1 MRYRF
6 AKRVGSR
13 DVRRFTQGF
22 YGYAFALFVCL
33 AAVGL
38 FLLVT
43 PQSRTEH
50 IPRVNYSIDQVNAV
64 RSAPYEI
71 EAPSQVLPNWV
82 PTSSQLSQNATT
94 VTWRLGFATGKRMH
108 AMLAQSNE
116 QPLAGFANRMANSDK
131 VTGSRQIDGVT
142 WEERF
147 RSDKNQRSLV
157 RVFPDHVVV
166 VTGSA
171 DWDEL
176 TALAASLVVPPKP
189 AASPAS

>member
-1 MRYRF
+1 M
-6 AKRVGSR
+6 G
-13 DVRRFTQGF
+13 RFTQGF
-22 YGYAFALFVCL
+22 YGYAVALAICL
-33 AAVGL
+33 AGVAL
-38 FLLVT
+38 FLLIT

-50 IPRVNYSIDQVNAV
+50 IPAVDYKIDLANAA

-71 EAPSQVLPNWV
+71 EAPRQVLPNWI
-82 PTSSQLSQNATT
+82 PNSSTLTQNGGT

-116 QPLAGFANRMANSDK
+116 QPAAAFANRMANTDK
-131 VTGSRQIDGVT
+131 ATGSRQINGAT

-157 RVFPDHVVV
+157 RILPDHAVV

-171 DWDEL
+171 DWQEL
-176 TALAASLVVPPKP
+176 TALAASLAPQSTP
-189 AASPAS
+189 AA